1 MVKDHKVVKY
11 IMEHVVHQVV
21 KSSRSIRQSEWHNKE
36 LKWSIL
42 CDHGGFGQTPFVVQI
57 C

>member
-1 MVKDHKVVKY
+1 MLHVLCHISTTNNNVIMVKDHKVVKY

-36 LKWSIL
+36 LK
-42 CDHGGFGQTPFVVQI
+42 
-57 C
+57 